1 MSGGGRPPF
10 VRLLGFWFPAQIDRS
25 IDRSIDRTL
34 VPLIDPCAL
43 SSHDSTLWERKIRT
57 DKRRVQTPNMDNF
70 AQSSTEELRNLLKIN
85 EGSIGAFEAVADELI
100 K

>member
-1 MSGGGRPPF
+1 MSGGGRPPL
-10 VRLLGFWFPAQIDRS
+10 VRLLGCWSPAQL
-25 IDRSIDRTL
+25 DRSIDRTL
-34 VPLIDPCAL
+34 VPPIDPCAL